1 MAEAVEFEVIDQD
14 ESWAIFD
21 ENAHRLLDMSG
32 EEFAKRWDAGEFQPV
47 EDTRVM
53 QLVMLRPSGG

>member
-1 MAEAVEFEVIDQD
+1 MSTDVTFEPISED

-21 ENAHRLLDMSG
+21 ENARRLLGISG
-32 EEFAKRWDAGEFQPV
+32 GEFAARWDNGDFQPV
-47 EDTRVM
+47 TDSKVV